1 MINRNVRT
9 KNLESSGFFVF
20 LERYGFVLL
29 GLIFAIPFVY
39 RYLQDSNT
47 KTEQNEVEEQIK
59 LNNVVNLSPVTQ
71 LDALNKITK
80 NQAYHNWA
88 RSLANNFGTLQLNQ
102 NHWYDF
108 LNPKS
113 WSENDTE
120 IYNSLK
126 QITNTGQKRIISEL
140 YFVLTARNLSTD
152 VSTLLDKDL
161 LIKLPLFK

>member
-1 MINRNVRT
+1 MSTRNIRT
-9 KNLESSGFFVF
+9 QNPVSSGFFGF
-20 LERYGFVLL
+20 LEKYGLVLL

-39 RYLQDSNT
+39 RYIQDSNT

-71 LDALNKITK
+71 LDALNKITT
-80 NQAYHNWA
+80 NQVYHNWA

-113 WSENDTE
+113 WSENDNE
-120 IYNSLK
+120 IYNSLR
-126 QITNTGQKRIISEL
+126 QITNTGQKRILSEL